1 MKRKEIIHLLLIA
14 VAMMMFTACASSRRV
29 VSDNHQETKDS
40 VKTELQDSVHKQVAA
55 SDSAARKLIE
65 DKQTTATSSESGEYE
80 ETIQE
85 HITET
90 TDSSGNRQ
98 KTTQRTT
105 HRKGSHSNQSSYD
118 ERLRMQQQEINRMQK
133 IIDSLSVRTRSDVGT
148 HWEAT
153 DSLSDTPEKNTRE
166 VRKATWQETAR
177 KNSFALFLIL
187 VIVLLLATIKKHTD
201 NGQGKKEQ
209 K

>member
-1 MKRKEIIHLLLIA
+1 MKRKGIIHLLLIA
-14 VAMMMFTACASSRRV
+14 VVMMIFTACASSRRV

-40 VKTELQDSVHKQVAA
+40 VKTEQQDSVHKQVAV
-55 SDSAARKLIE
+55 SDNAARKIIE
-65 DKQTTATSSESGEYE
+65 DKLTTATSSESGEYE

-98 KTTQRTT
+98 KTTHRTT
-105 HRKGSHSNQSSYD
+105 QRRGSHNNQSSYD
-118 ERLRMQQQEINRMQK
+118 ERLQLQQQEINRMQK
-133 IIDSLSVRTRSDVGT
+133 IIDSLSACTRSDVGT

-153 DSLSDTPEKNTRE
+153 DSLSDTQDKNTAE
-166 VRKATWQETAR
+166 TRKATWQETAR
-177 KNSFALFLIL
+177 KNVFALFLVL
-187 VIVLLLATIKKHTD
+187 VIVLLLSRIQKHTD

>member
-29 VSDNHQETKDS
+29 VSDNHQEVKDS
-40 VKTELQDSVHKQVAA
+40 VRTEQTDSVHKQVAA

-65 DKQTTATSSESGEYE
+65 DKQVTATSSESGEYE

-118 ERLRMQQQEINRMQK
+118 ERLQLQQQEINQMQK
-133 IIDSLSVRTRSDVGT
+133 TIDSLSVRTRSDVDT
-148 HWEAT
+148 HLEAT

-166 VRKATWQETAR
+166 ARKATWQETAR
-177 KNSFALFLIL
+177 KNAFALFLIL
-187 VIVLLLATIKKHTD
+187 VVALLLTTLKKHDD
-201 NGQGKKEQ
+201 NGQGQKK
-209 K
+209 